1 MARANQHTGGKWNV
15 YDEQIKELL
24 EENQGISPV
33 EVADK
38 INKDLIGTERKEFL
52 RYIRRNSSRIGDVN
66 EGIYEACEDIKVDFT
81 SAKNLWIKTKN
92 KDGGGVSGFIVN
104 PNYVAPVEEDKIAK
118 EIDFLSIFK
127 ERVSPIIIEN
137 RGDYCSDT
145 VFDRLVYTDVH
156 IGMEVNPDGYSLYGG
171 VWNEV
176 EIFNRLRIMIA
187 HTIKF
192 KRSNVLHIDEL
203 GDFVDGWDGET
214 TRKGHKLPQNMDN
227 QGMYDVGVRF
237 KIELID
243 SLIAHFDKIICHNIC
258 EDNHAG
264 SFGYIINSAF
274 KTYIELK
281 YPGKVEVINQ
291 RKFIDHYF
299 ATPVHCFPLTHGKD
313 SKSLKFGFKPILD
326 KAQENKIDNYI
337 KEYFILQ
344 KGVKIEFCKGDSHQ
358 YITDNSTSKSF
369 SYNNFPAFSP
379 PSGWVQVN
387 FQNSISGF
395 VHYNYYDNGQKSIND
410 HIFK

>member
-1 MARANQHTGGKWNV
+1 MANQHTGGKWNV
-15 YDEQIKELL
+15 YDEQIKQIL
-24 EENQGISPV
+24 EDNQGI
-33 EVADK
+33 VAVDIANK
-38 INKDLIGTERKEFL
+38 INKDLVGIDRKEFL
-52 RYIRRNSSRIGDVN
+52 RYIRRNISRITDVN
-66 EGIYEACEDIKVDFT
+66 EGIYEAYDDIKVDFT
-81 SAKNLWIKTKN
+81 TAKNLWIKTKN

-104 PNYVAPVEEDKIAK
+104 PNYVAPVEEDKIIK

-127 ERVSPIIIEN
+127 ERVSPVIIEN
-137 RGDYCSDT
+137 RSSYCSDV

-171 VWNEV
+171 VWNEE
-176 EIFNRLRIMIA
+176 EIFKRLRIMIA
-187 HTIKF
+187 HTIHF
-192 KRSNVLHIDEL
+192 KKSNVLHIDEL

-227 QGMYDVGVRF
+227 QEMYDVGVRF

-243 SLIAHFDKIICHNIC
+243 SLISHFDKIVCHNIC

-299 ATPVHCFPLTHGKD
+299 ATPKHCFPLTHGKD

-337 KEYFILQ
+337 KQYFILQ
-344 KGVKIEFCKGDSHQ
+344 KDVKIEFGKGDSHQ

-395 VHYNYYDNGQKSIND
+395 VHYNYYNNGQKSLND
-410 HIFK
+410 YIFE

>member
-1 MARANQHTGGKWNV
+1 MAANQHTGSKWSI
-15 YDEQIKELL
+15 YDQQIKELI
-24 EENQGISPV
+24 EENEGISTV
-33 EVADK
+33 EIVDK
-38 INKDLIGTERKEFL
+38 INPNFNVSDRKEIL

-104 PNYVAPVEEDKIAK
+104 PNYVAPVEEDKIVK

-127 ERVSPIIIEN
+127 ERVSPVIIEN

-281 YPGKVEVINQ
+281 YPDKVEVINQ

-299 ATPVHCFPLTHGKD
+299 ATPTHCFPLTHGKD

-326 KAQENKIDNYI
+326 KVQENKIDNYI
-337 KEYFILQ
+337 KEYYILQ

-395 VHYNYYDNGQKSIND
+395 VHYNYYDNKQRSIND
-410 HIFK
+410 HIFE

>member
-24 EENQGISPV
+24 EENQGISTV
-33 EVADK
+33 DVANK
-38 INKDLIGTERKEFL
+38 INQDLIGSDRKEFL
-52 RYIRRNSSRIGDVN
+52 RYIRRNMSRIADVN

-104 PNYVAPVEEDKIAK
+104 PNYVTPVEEDKIIK

-127 ERVSPIIIEN
+127 ERVSPVIIEN
-137 RGDYCSDT
+137 RGDYCSET

>member
-1 MARANQHTGGKWNV
+1 MANQHTGGKWNV
-15 YDEQIKELL
+15 YDEQIKEIL
-24 EENQGISPV
+24 ELNKEIEPIDVVKQISN
-33 EVADK
+33 DF
-38 INKDLIGTERKEFL
+38 DSSQRQEFS
-52 RYIRRNSSRIGDVN
+52 RYIRRNISRINDVN

-81 SAKNLWIKTKN
+81 TAKNLWIKTKN

-104 PNYVAPVEEDKIAK
+104 PNYVAPMEEDKIVK

-127 ERVSPIIIEN
+127 DRVFPITVVN
-137 RGDYCSDT
+137 SSSYSSDV

-171 VWNEV
+171 VWNEQ
-176 EIFNRLRIMIA
+176 EAFKRLHIMIA

-192 KRSNVLHIDEL
+192 KKSNVLHIDEL

-227 QGMYDVGVRF
+227 QEMYDVGVRF
-237 KIELID
+237 KIEMID
-243 SLIAHFDKIICHNIC
+243 SLIYHFDKIICHNIC

-274 KTYIELK
+274 KTFIELK
-281 YPGKVEVINQ
+281 YPDKVKVINQ

-299 ATPVHCFPLTHGKD
+299 ASPTHCFPLTHGKD

-395 VHYNYYDNGQKSIND
+395 VHYNYYDNGQKSLND
-410 HIFK
+410 HIF

>member
-1 MARANQHTGGKWNV
+1 MAANQHTGSKWSI
-15 YDEQIKELL
+15 YDNQIKEIL
-24 EENQGISPV
+24 EENEGISTV
-33 EVADK
+33 EIVDK
-38 INKDLIGTERKEFL
+38 INPDFNASDRKEIL

-127 ERVSPIIIEN
+127 DRVSPVIMEN
-137 RGDYCSDT
+137 VGSYSTHT

-156 IGMEVNPDGYSLYGG
+156 IGMAVNPDGYSLYGG
-171 VWNEV
+171 VWDET
-176 EIFNRLRIMIA
+176 EIFRKLRIMIA
-187 HTIKF
+187 HTIFHRK
-192 KRSNVLHIDEL
+192 SNILHIDEL

-237 KIELID
+237 KIELIEG
-243 SLIAHFDKIICHNIC
+243 LIQHFDKIICHNIC

-281 YPGKVEVINQ
+281 YPERVEVINQ
-291 RKFIDHYF
+291 RKFIDHYY
-299 ATPVHCFPLTHGKD
+299 ATPTHCFPLTHGKD

-326 KAQENKIDNYI
+326 KVQENKIDNYI
-337 KEYFILQ
+337 KEYYILQ

-369 SYNNFPAFSP
+369 TYNNFPAFSP

-395 VHYNYYDNGQKSIND
+395 VHYNYYDNKQRSIND
-410 HIFK
+410 HIFE

>member
-1 MARANQHTGGKWNV
+1 MANQHTGGKWNV
-15 YDEQIKELL
+15 YDEQIKKLFI
-24 EENQGISPV
+24 ENESIEPIEIVKTISS
-33 EVADK
+33 DF
-38 INKDLIGTERKEFL
+38 DSHERQMFSK
-52 RYIRRNSSRIGDVN
+52 YIRRNKSRILDVN
-66 EGIYEACEDIKVDFT
+66 EGIFEACEDIKVDFT

-92 KDGGGVSGFIVN
+92 KDGGGVSGFVVN

-127 ERVSPIIIEN
+127 DRVSPVIVEN
-137 RGDYCSDT
+137 TSSYSADT
-145 VFDRLVYTDVH
+145 IFDRLVYTDVH

-171 VWNEV
+171 IWNEE
-176 EIFNRLRIMIA
+176 EIFRRLRIMIT
-187 HTIKF
+187 HTIAF

-237 KIELID
+237 KIELIEG
-243 SLIAHFDKIICHNIC
+243 LINHFDKIICHNIC

-274 KTYIELK
+274 KTYVELK

-299 ATPVHCFPLTHGKD
+299 ATPKHCFPLTHGKD

-326 KAQENKIDNYI
+326 KVQENKIDNYI

-395 VHYNYYDNGQKSIND
+395 VHYNYYDNQQRSIND
-410 HIFK
+410 YIFD

>member
-1 MARANQHTGGKWNV
+1 MANQHTGGKWNV
-15 YDEQIKELL
+15 YDDQIKSILL
-24 EENQGISPV
+24 ENSGIEPIDV
-33 EVADK
+33 VK
-38 INKDLIGTERKEFL
+38 TIRTDLNSHERQEFS
-52 RYIRRNSSRIGDVN
+52 RYIRRNISRISDVN

-127 ERVSPIIIEN
+127 ERVLPVIVEN
-137 RGDYCSDT
+137 REDYCSDT

-171 VWNEV
+171 VWNEE
-176 EIFNRLRIMIA
+176 EIFRRLRIMIA

-192 KRSNVLHIDEL
+192 KKSNILHIDEL

-237 KIELID
+237 KIELIEG
-243 SLIAHFDKIICHNIC
+243 LVNHFDKIICHNIC

-281 YPGKVEVINQ
+281 YPKNVEVINQ

-299 ATPVHCFPLTHGKD
+299 ATPTHCFPLTHGKD

-344 KGVKIEFCKGDSHQ
+344 KDVKIEFCKGDSHQ

-395 VHYNYYDNGQKSIND
+395 VHYNYYDNKQKSIND
-410 HIFK
+410 HIF

>member
-1 MARANQHTGGKWNV
+1 MARANQHTGSKWGI
-15 YDEQIKELL
+15 YDQQIKEIL
-24 EENQGISPV
+24 EGNEEMSTIDIL
-33 EVADK
+33 DK
-38 INKDLIGTERKEFL
+38 INSGFIGSERKEFL
-52 RYIRRNSSRIGDVN
+52 RYIRRNSSRIVDVN
-66 EGIYEACEDIKVDFT
+66 EGIYNACEDIKVDFT

-127 ERVSPIIIEN
+127 ERVSPVIIEN
-137 RGDYCSDT
+137 RGDYCTDT

-176 EIFNRLRIMIA
+176 EIFNRLRIMIV

-237 KIELID
+237 KIELIEG
-243 SLIAHFDKIICHNIC
+243 LVNHFDKIICHNIC

-299 ATPVHCFPLTHGKD
+299 ATPKHCFPLTHGKD

-344 KGVKIEFCKGDSHQ
+344 KDVKIEFCKGDSHQ

-395 VHYNYYDNGQKSIND
+395 VHYNYYNNGQKSIND
-410 HIFK
+410 HVF